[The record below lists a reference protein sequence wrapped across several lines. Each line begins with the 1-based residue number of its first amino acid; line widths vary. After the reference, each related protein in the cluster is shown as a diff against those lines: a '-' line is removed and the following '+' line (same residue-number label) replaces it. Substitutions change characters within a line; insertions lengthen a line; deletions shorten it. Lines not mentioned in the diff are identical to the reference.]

1 MSNQID
7 KYNKRRLTT
16 SFIYSTLSISIVLFM
31 IGLLLIIS
39 YSGSKISTYVKEN
52 IGFSVFMHNETKEI
66 DILNFQKSLDIS
78 PFTKSTEYISQDQAV
93 KELKKTLGDDI
104 MDISGSNPLPP
115 TIDIRLKSDYA
126 NPDSL
131 KSIEKQLLS
140 NPIVK
145 EITYS
150 KPVVDIIANNFKKIS
165 YSILAISCLLIL
177 ISILLIHSTIRLS
190 VYSKRFLIRS
200 MLLVGATRYF
210 IQRPFIIK
218 GIIQGL
224 WASIIAIILM
234 SGTLYSGMY
243 YFPELFN
250 TQDIDIYIFIFAI
263 TTGFGVFFSWIS
275 TTLAVRK
282 FIKMKTDNLYL

>member
-7 KYNKRRLTT
+7 KYTKRRLTT
-16 SFIYSTLSISIVLFM
+16 SFIYSTLSISVVLYM
-31 IGLLLIIS
+31 IGLLLIII

-66 DILNFQKSLDIS
+66 DILTFQKSLDIS
-78 PFTKSTEYISQDQAV
+78 PFAKSTEYISQDQAA
-93 KELKKTLGDDI
+93 KEVQKSLGENVIDI
-104 MDISGSNPLPP
+104 TGSNPLPP
-115 TIDIRLKSDYA
+115 TIDIRLKSDYT

-131 KSIEKQLLS
+131 KKIEKQLLS
-140 NPIVK
+140 NPIIK

-150 KPVVDIIANNFKKIS
+150 KPVVDVINNNFKKIS
-165 YSILAISCLLIL
+165 YSLLAISFVLIL

-190 VYSKRFLIRS
+190 VYSKRFIIRS
-200 MLLVGATRYF
+200 MLLVGASRRF

-224 WASIIAIILM
+224 WASIIAILLL
-234 SGTLYSGMY
+234 SGTLYAGMY
-243 YFPELFN
+243 YFADIFN
-250 TQDIDIYIFIFAI
+250 ASDIDVYLIIFAL
-263 TTGFGVFFSWIS
+263 TTGFGIFFSWTS

-282 FIKMKTDNLYL
+282 FIKMKTDNLYQ